1 MVVTVVVAVLL
12 LAVVFEVDWVH
23 AVTSARVVILVNR
36 NVHFFAFMLV
46 SSSFIL
52 HALSLR
58 VFPKRSLNFF

>member
-1 MVVTVVVAVLL
+1 MDVIVVVVL

-36 NVHFFAFMLV
+36 NAHFFTFILV
-46 SSSFIL
+46 SPSFIL

-58 VFPKRSLNFF
+58 KLPKKKA